1 MSIESVMPSNIS
13 SSVAPFSSCLQSFPA
28 SGSVPISQLFASG
41 DQSIGVTASSSVL
54 PMNIQCWIPL
64 RWTSLTSL
72 LSKGLLRVFYNTT
85 VRSSYPKLFHCI
97 LGRSNHSNSVGLM
110 DLKRQNDRILKEE
123 LPRSLGAQYATG
135 DQWRNNSRK
144 NEGMEPKQKQYQL
157 WCDWW

>member
-1 MSIESVMPSNIS
+1 MSQ
-13 SSVAPFSSCLQSFPA
+13 LA
-28 SGSVPISQLFASG
+28 SGGQI
-41 DQSIGVTASSSVL
+41 IGVSASASVF
-54 PMNIQCWIPL
+54 PMNIQDRSPLGWTGWI
-64 RWTSLTSL
+64 SLQ
-72 LSKGLLRVFYNTT
+72 SKGLLRVFYNTT

-144 NEGMEPKQKQYQL
+144 KKGMEPKQKQYPVVDVTGGGGRSPKL
-157 WCDWW
+157 